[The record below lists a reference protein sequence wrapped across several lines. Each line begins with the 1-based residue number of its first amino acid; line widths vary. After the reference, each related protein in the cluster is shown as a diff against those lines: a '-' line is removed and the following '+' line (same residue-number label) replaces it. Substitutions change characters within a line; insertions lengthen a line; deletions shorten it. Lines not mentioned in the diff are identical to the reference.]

1 MRHWRGIGDY
11 GLHTGKNILRR
22 HTTAHCGPQMDDYP
36 IMVRDRDNEFGQY
49 SRGIVH
55 LRSMQRPTSSLEY
68 SYSVRVLAI

>member
-1 MRHWRGIGDY
+1 
-11 GLHTGKNILRR
+11 
-22 HTTAHCGPQMDDYP
+22 MDDYP